1 MLSSV
6 LGVPPLVLDLDLF
19 ARHADPSGVLIAITQ
34 RISTFLLNSYI
45 AVTAIDNEIDSLM
58 SVGEMRPS
66 TKLQPIRISHAGDV
80 ATLPAHVGP
89 TLETR

>member
-6 LGVPPLVLDLDLF
+6 LGVPPFVLDLLRF
-19 ARHADPSGVLIAITQ
+19 APHADPSGVLIAITQ
-34 RISTFLLNSYI
+34 RISTFLLNSHI
-45 AVTAIDNEIDSLM
+45 AVAAIDDEINPLM
-58 SVGEMRPS
+58 SIGEMWPP